1 MSASVMQSELRN
13 ALDKTKTI
21 AEEQAIR
28 LQVLTE
34 ERSRMIQESTAQRR
48 TMLEQTTQWEK
59 DKQTLRTAQQTQQV
73 AFETQLQAAT
83 AKMAQQTSQL
93 EALTAANSTLE
104 KQGAA
109 CQQTLEKTQHDA
121 HRREQDLQQACT
133 TLQQEQQLE
142 KARSL
147 EMQKTVDV
155 TRQQLTAV
163 TAQVVQLKGGTLCVM
178 SPAEVCDGTDFFFLP
193 LSSVS
198 VFFCFCLEQVASER
212 ALLRSTSQLEEL
224 QLNRTKEQADVEG
237 VMAGLRASTSVAT
250 QRLVDEAC
258 GKAVAGTNNSHV

>member
-83 AKMAQQTSQL
+83 EKMAQQTSQL

-163 TAQVVQLKGGTLCVM
+163 TAQVVQLKGGTLCAM
-178 SPAEVCDGTDFFFLP
+178 SPADVCDGTDFFFLP
-193 LSSVS
+193 LCFLLFSSVF
-198 VFFCFCLEQVASER
+198 V
-212 ALLRSTSQLEEL
+212 
-224 QLNRTKEQADVEG
+224 
-237 VMAGLRASTSVAT
+237 
-250 QRLVDEAC
+250 
-258 GKAVAGTNNSHV
+258 